1 MPADR
6 DAARQDR
13 HRLTE
18 SRSSERTAQVRNYLD
33 PEPFTLAIPRVWVA
47 TVLDLLT
54 VHCTSPF
61 SISEPVATY
70 DPSRGGC

>member
-1 MPADR
+1 M
-6 DAARQDR
+6 
-13 HRLTE
+13 
-18 SRSSERTAQVRNYLD
+18 RNYLD
-33 PEPFTLAIPRVWVA
+33 PEPFPLAIPRVWVA